1 GQIAYRPGGLMA
13 ASDNLRIVVHGR
25 QTHGAQPW
33 AGVDPIVVASQVVLG
48 LQTVVSRQADL
59 TRAGAVVTIG
69 SIQGGVRHNIIP
81 DSVVMTGTIRTLD
94 PQMQQRIHEAVRRTA
109 TKIAES
115 AGATATVEIEPIVPV
130 TYNDPALTEMM
141 VPTLRRV
148 AGEGNVMIAPATTTA
163 EDFSYFQKEIPGLYF
178 FLG

>member
-1 GQIAYRPGGLMA
+1 M
-13 ASDNLRIVVHGR
+13 
-25 QTHGAQPW
+25 
-33 AGVDPIVVASQVVLG
+33 
-48 LQTVVSRQADL
+48 
-59 TRAGAVVTIG
+59 
-69 SIQGGVRHNIIP
+69 RHNIIP
-81 DSVVMTGTIRTLD
+81 DSVVMTGRSPKAD
-94 PQMQQRIHEAVRRTA
+94 PQMRQRIHEAVRRTA
-109 TKIAES
+109 LVAES

-178 FLG
+178 FLGVAPDPATAAPNHSPYFFADERALPVGVRALLHLTLDYLGS